1 MDQAI
6 QIVGAVLILMAFTA
20 AQRGTVSPHA
30 RSYLWL
36 NLIGSLILAVVAA
49 VEFDLGFLLLEAVWA
64 AVSLW
69 GLICVMRGRAPAV
82 ASH

>member
-1 MDQAI
+1 MDQVVQLI
-6 QIVGAVLILMAFTA
+6 GAVLILVAFTA
-20 AQRGTVSPHA
+20 AQRGAVSPHA

-36 NLIGSLILAVVAA
+36 NLAGSLILGVVAA

-69 GLICVMRGRAPAV
+69 GLIQVIRGRAPPAP
-82 ASH
+82 SH